1 MKTNKFETVLSTRA
15 KNLLLYNTRLKK
27 MIADAVGKSEG
38 TVHRW
43 IQHDETLITQADAME
58 IIRRELGL
66 PDEDL
71 LMKVEKKEKAA

>member
-1 MKTNKFETVLSTRA
+1 MKDKRIETVLSTRA

-27 MIADAVGKSEG
+27 MIAVAVDRNPE

-43 IQHDETLITQADAME
+43 IQDDETLITQADAME

-66 PDEDL
+66 PDEEL
-71 LMKVEKKEKAA
+71 LMKKEKAG